1 MVYGK
6 KLLALNLMFFKITS
20 LKFII
25 SRYKNYSVMLSSWF
39 RVIRVKFLLA
49 SIIAVCLGL
58 AISWNQNQTINIADA
73 ALTFAGVIALHVSV
87 DLLNDYWDFKRKI
100 DTETKRTKFSGGT
113 GVLPEGLLQPSQ
125 VYRAGLAFLIAG
137 AIIGG
142 YFIFLNGVT
151 IAIILAFAIISIY
164 FYSTTIVNSGLG
176 EIFVAI
182 KGTMIVLGTY
192 FVQTSQIVIEPILGG
207 VILGVL
213 SSMVLFVNS
222 FPDFEADRASGRKT
236 LVIMLGKKRATSA
249 LWIFPAVA
257 YSTIIAG
264 VITQTLPILSLI
276 TLFSIPLLIKSGLG
290 LKRSFDDVEKL
301 VPVMASC
308 VSYGRITGTLLVLS
322 FLLKL

>member
-1 MVYGK
+1 
-6 KLLALNLMFFKITS
+6 
-20 LKFII
+20 
-25 SRYKNYSVMLSSWF
+25 MLSSWF

-49 SIIAVCLGL
+49 SVIAVCLGL
-58 AISWNQNQTINIADA
+58 AISWSQNQTIDIIDA
-73 ALTFAGVIALHVSV
+73 SLTFAGVIALHASV
-87 DLLNDYWDFKRKI
+87 DLLNDYWDFKRRI
-100 DTETKRTKFSGGT
+100 DTETKRTKFSGGS
-113 GVLPEGLLQPSQ
+113 GVLPEGLLQPSE
-125 VYRAGLAFLIAG
+125 VYKAGLAFLILG

-142 YFIFLNGVT
+142 YFIFFNGVT

-236 LVIMLGKKRATSA
+236 LAIILGKKRATSA
-249 LWIFPAVA
+249 LWIFPTIA